1 MDGSWWL
8 NPRLPPSWDEIT
20 LRHVAQCVT
29 QVTSGIEPRAVAH
42 GSSEQLTH
50 SSSEQLT
57 HSSDLLVYVLPFPPS
72 FQLVTSASW
81 TQLPKRVLT
90 LNALSQDRGG
100 GGEGGPNQR
109 LMDTI
114 I

>member
-20 LRHVAQCVT
+20 LRHVAQCLT

-42 GSSEQLTH
+42 G
-50 SSSEQLT
+50 SSEQLT

-81 TQLPKRVLT
+81 AQLPKRVLT